1 MAGLMPK
8 NLAAMGRGGDT
19 EVGHLTPGELVVP
32 DRVQQQPD
40 IRAKL
45 IEAFEKA
52 GVPIGRYTVG
62 GKDDSRN
69 PKTGMREYY
78 DGGDPSG
85 GGDSAGGTGPGG
97 GEMGGGGDGGGD
109 GGGYGGGYGTGGSRS
124 SSGGTDAGT
133 PSGGSAASAAAG
145 AGGGGDGGGMSS
157 FNSMLS
163 GLFAP
168 TATDPGILGAIPG
181 MSIISNPAIADAYSN
196 LAQMFGATDV
206 GPFGSSFNHDTGT
219 YSRSYDDGRGGE
231 GRRGVGTRRNTAH
244 RYLPTPKDNYGDTD
258 SGVYTPPQSSAP
270 SWQRYLDDDDSDS

>member
-69 PKTGMREYY
+69 PQTGMREYW
-78 DGGDPSG
+78 SG
-85 GGDSAGGTGPGG
+85 GEADSAGAGGPGG
-97 GEMGGGGDGGGD
+97 SGSGAGGSSGSGGDGGGGYGGGTPSHHGDNTGGGQSHGNPGGVGGGGGGGDGGVSMD
-109 GGGYGGGYGTGGSRS
+109 
-124 SSGGTDAGT
+124 
-133 PSGGSAASAAAG
+133 
-145 AGGGGDGGGMSS
+145 S

-163 GLFAP
+163 GLFSP

-181 MSIISNPAIADAYSN
+181 MSMLANPAIANAYSN
-196 LAQMFGATDV
+196 LAQMFGATGV
-206 GPFGSSFNHDTGT
+206 GPVGSSFNHDTGS
-219 YSRSYDDGRGGE
+219 YSSAHDDGRGGE
-231 GRRGVGTRRNTAH
+231 GRRGVGTPRTTAH
-244 RYLPTPKDNYGDTD
+244 RYLPAPKDNYGDTD
-258 SGVYTPPQSSAP
+258 SGVYTPPQSSTP
-270 SWQRYLDDDDSDS
+270 SWQRYLDDDSDS